1 MNETRNAT
9 AERAL
14 GTIISDIRDE
24 FKEFLNTR
32 MEMLKSEFHETA
44 SAARTAVPL
53 ALVAL
58 GLLGTGMLLFT
69 AAVVVLIAAA
79 FAGNPYAWFFAFAI
93 VGFIWMALGAGAAFF
108 AYNAFRSKSMFPK
121 RTVEVLQADKV
132 WLQSEARSA
141 L

>member
-1 MNETRNAT
+1 M
-9 AERAL
+9 
-14 GTIISDIRDE
+14 
-24 FKEFLNTR
+24 
-32 MEMLKSEFHETA
+32 
-44 SAARTAVPL
+44 PL
-53 ALVAL
+53 ALLAL
-58 GLLGTGMLLFT
+58 GLLGTGLLLFT
-69 AAVVVLIAAA
+69 GAVVVLVASA

-93 VGFIWMALGAGAAFF
+93 VGFIWMVLGAGAAFF

>member
-1 MNETRNAT
+1 MTETRNVN

-14 GTIISDIRDE
+14 GAIISDIRDE

-32 MEMLKSEFHETA
+32 MEMLKSEFRETA
-44 SAARTAVPL
+44 AAARIAVPL
-53 ALVAL
+53 ALLAL
-58 GLLGTGMLLFT
+58 GLLGTGLLLFT
-69 AAVVVLIAAA
+69 GAVIVLIAAA

-93 VGFIWMALGAGAAFF
+93 VGFIWMVLGAAAAFF
-108 AYNAFRSKSMFPK
+108 ADNAFRSKSMFPK

>member
-44 SAARTAVPL
+44 AAARTAVPL

>member
-44 SAARTAVPL
+44 AAARTAVPL

-108 AYNAFRSKSMFPK
+108 CLQRIPK
-121 RTVEVLQADKV
+121 
-132 WLQSEARSA
+132 
-141 L
+141 